1 MSVDTLETASLS
13 DRRRDAEAAVKA
25 ELCRY
30 FRTRAS
36 SAASY
41 GASFARL
48 WTIAGDSV
56 LGGKLVRPLLLVEMF
71 HALGGA
77 ESGHCDS
84 ETLTEIGAAVEL
96 LNCAFLMHD
105 DVIDGDLTRR
115 GRSNLVGALLSEV
128 RSGDAGARDDADRHW
143 ARTGG
148 ILMGDLLLSGVHQL
162 FARARLPHEQR
173 LALLDLLDRT
183 ITESVAGEDLDV
195 GLSAGVVAPDLA
207 TILDMSACKT
217 AAYTFELPL
226 RAAAVLAGAGADVD
240 SAVSTAGRHLGLA
253 FQLQDDLLSTFGDPY
268 RHGKDP
274 FSDLREGKQ
283 TAIIAYARQTS
294 AWRTVEA
301 SFGRSDLT
309 HAEGTAVRELL
320 ARCGARSFVED
331 LIDDEL
337 RACRDVAADAGG
349 AIPLRA
355 RQVLLDL
362 IARLEG
368 RRA

>member
-1 MSVDTLETASLS
+1 
-13 DRRRDAEAAVKA
+13 
-25 ELCRY
+25 
-30 FRTRAS
+30 
-36 SAASY
+36 
-41 GASFARL
+41 
-48 WTIAGDSV
+48 
-56 LGGKLVRPLLLVEMF
+56 
-71 HALGGA
+71 
-77 ESGHCDS
+77 
-84 ETLTEIGAAVEL
+84 
-96 LNCAFLMHD
+96 
-105 DVIDGDLTRR
+105 
-115 GRSNLVGALLSEV
+115 
-128 RSGDAGARDDADRHW
+128 
-143 ARTGG
+143 
-148 ILMGDLLLSGVHQL
+148 
-162 FARARLPHEQR
+162 
-173 LALLDLLDRT
+173 
-183 ITESVAGEDLDV
+183 
-195 GLSAGVVAPDLA
+195 LSAGVVAPDLA

-320 ARCGARSFVED
+320 ARCGARTFVED

>member
-1 MSVDTLETASLS
+1 MSVDILETASPS
-13 DRRRDAEAAVKA
+13 DRRRSAEAEVQA
-25 ELCRY
+25 ELRRF
-30 FRTRAS
+30 FRTRAE

-41 GASFARL
+41 GPSFTRL
-48 WTIAGDSV
+48 WTIAGESV

-71 HALGGA
+71 HALRGP
-77 ESGHCDS
+77 ESGDCDG
-84 ETLTEIGAAVEL
+84 ETLTEIATAVEL
-96 LNCAFLMHD
+96 LHYAFLMHD

-128 RSGDAGARDDADRHW
+128 RSGHARAGEDADLHW

-148 ILMGDLLLSGVHQL
+148 ILMGDLLLAGVHQL
-162 FARARLPHEQR
+162 FARARLPHQQR

-207 TILDMSACKT
+207 TILDMSVCKT

-226 RAAAVLAGAGADVD
+226 RAAAVLAGGDADID
-240 SAVSTAGRHLGLA
+240 ASLSTAGRHLGLA
-253 FQLQDDLLSTFGDPY
+253 FQLQDDLLSTFGDPH
-268 RHGKDP
+268 RHGKDS

-294 AWRTVEA
+294 AWRAVEPA
-301 SFGRSDLT
+301 FGRSDLT
-309 HAEGTAVRELL
+309 DGQGVAVRELL
-320 ARCGARSFVED
+320 AECGARTFVED
-331 LIDDEL
+331 LIDGEL
-337 RACRDVAADAGG
+337 QACREVAADADRGM
-349 AIPLRA
+349 PLRA

-368 RRA
+368 RRT

>member
-1 MSVDTLETASLS
+1 MSIDTIGAATLS
-13 DRRRDAEAAVKA
+13 DRRREAAVEIQA
-25 ELCRY
+25 ELGRF
-30 FRTRAS
+30 FRGRTA

-41 GASFARL
+41 GPSFARL
-48 WTIAGDSV
+48 WTIAGESV
-56 LGGKLVRPLLLVEMF
+56 LGGKLVRPLLLVDMF
-71 HALGGA
+71 HALRPP
-77 ESGHCDS
+77 ESTDGNS
-84 ETLTEIGAAVEL
+84 QTLIEVAAAVEL
-96 LNCAFLMHD
+96 LHYAFLMHD
-105 DVIDGDLTRR
+105 DVIDGDVTRR
-115 GRSNLVGALLSEV
+115 GRPNLVGALLSEV
-128 RSGDAGARDDADRHW
+128 RSDGARGRQGADLHW

-148 ILMGDLLLSGVHQL
+148 ILMGDLLLAGVHQL

-207 TILDMSACKT
+207 TILDMSAWKT

-226 RAAAVLAGAGADVD
+226 RAAAVLAGSDPDAEG
-240 SAVSTAGRHLGLA
+240 AVSTAGRHLGLA
-253 FQLQDDLLSTFGDPY
+253 FQLQDDLLSTFGDPC

-294 AWRTVEA
+294 AWRAVEA
-301 SFGRSDLT
+301 SFGRSHLSDGD
-309 HAEGTAVRELL
+309 AAAVRELL
-320 ARCGARSFVED
+320 AECGARSFVED
-331 LIDDEL
+331 LIDREL
-337 RACRDVAADAGG
+337 DACRAVAADPGG
-349 AIPLRA
+349 RMPLRA
-355 RQVLLDL
+355 REVLLDL